1 MILTK
6 FYSYPKVTFF
16 LFVADYLQSRI
27 MSVKDLMNKKIAE
40 KPVFVISKSYCP
52 FCVKAKQA
60 LKKYNIPDDKLEWMD
75 IENDPKC
82 DEIQNYMREIT
93 GGRSVPRVFIG
104 GKFIGGG
111 DETAAADKSGK
122 LQGMLQS
129 AGAI

>member
-1 MILTK
+1 
-6 FYSYPKVTFF
+6 
-16 LFVADYLQSRI
+16 
-27 MSVKDLMNKKIAE
+27 MSVKALMNKKIAE
-40 KPVFVISKSYCP
+40 NAVFVISKSYCP

-75 IENDPKC
+75 IENDPKM
-82 DEIQNYMREIT
+82 DEIQDYMKEIT

-111 DETAAADKSGK
+111 DETAAADKNGK
-122 LQGMLQS
+122 LQGMLQA